1 MKRFLCLIL
10 ILSMT
15 AAFCGCGNIRDIFEK
30 EFVAV
35 EDYSPPSQPDFSDD
49 GRRTVADYTELYNA
63 LMSFVDTGLGEGII
77 VFPEKYN
84 GDIGADLEKA
94 CLQIRLKD
102 ALCAYCV
109 DNISYNLNKIF
120 SICEA
125 VVHLSYSKTGVPFNE
140 IHRLLYP
147 SGLEQIISESLE
159 NGDGRVSVLVS
170 HSGLSPSDVGE
181 IVASAYRANP
191 GVSPTTPKSVVRMLS
206 GSNNQRLYEIS
217 FSYGFATQEMRDEL
231 RDALDISDFTG
242 SDKEAAVLYAYDRLK
257 DVIPADGDNVYD
269 ALVKKEAGSEGT
281 ALAFTALCNELGVEC
296 RFVRGQYFEED
307 YCWNIVRIGDNYYH
321 VVASQPEDQLHLR
334 SDASM
339 VGAFKWN
346 TQEYPACNTDFTLTD

>member
-1 MKRFLCLIL
+1 MKRIFCLIL
-10 ILSMT
+10 ILIM
-15 AAFCGCGNIRDIFEK
+15 ALALCGCANMRNVYEK
-30 EFVAV
+30 EFVSV
-35 EDYSPPSQPDFSDD
+35 EDYTAPAQPDFSDVD
-49 GRRTVADYTELYNA
+49 KQTVVDFTELYNA
-63 LMSFVDTGLGEGII
+63 LMSFVDTGLEEGTI

-84 GDIGADLEKA
+84 GDIGGDLEKA

-109 DNISYNLNKIF
+109 DNVSYDLNKIF
-120 SICEA
+120 SIYEA
-125 VVHLSYSKTGVPFNE
+125 AVHFSYSKTGVPFDK
-140 IHRLLYP
+140 IHRLLYS

-159 NGDGRVSVLVS
+159 NGDSKVAVLVG
-170 HSGLSPSDVGE
+170 HSGYSPSDVGE

-191 GVSPTTPKSVVRMLS
+191 AVSPTTPKSVVRMLS

-217 FSYGFATQEMRDEL
+217 LNFGSATREMRDEL
-231 RDALDISDFTG
+231 SAALDISDFDG
-242 SDKEAAVLYAYDRLK
+242 DDKESAVLYAYNRLK
-257 DVIPADGDNVYD
+257 DVIPSNGENIYD

-281 ALAFTALCNELGVEC
+281 ALAFAALCNELGVEC
-296 RFVRGQYFEED
+296 KFVRGQYFEED